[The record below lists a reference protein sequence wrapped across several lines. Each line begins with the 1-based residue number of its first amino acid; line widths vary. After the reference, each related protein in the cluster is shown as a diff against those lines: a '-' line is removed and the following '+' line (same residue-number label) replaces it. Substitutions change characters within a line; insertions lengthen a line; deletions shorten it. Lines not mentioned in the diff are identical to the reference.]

1 MSAQS
6 VKPAWVEQL
15 ELELERGRH
24 VLLHGNVGDQYAM
37 GDRIV
42 GLRELL
48 AGLLSA
54 TGSEIVGFHDVAD
67 GFTFADAAHGDRFD
81 ALYRERVGH
90 AHGTGDRPQTTR
102 GPPPQPGDGPGRGR
116 PRSRRYP
123 ATASLSAVRAMVAQD
138 RVHVAFVLDLAEATM
153 PGAAEPQ
160 PEQLESYAILAHAV
174 REAVFLP
181 RLGRAV
187 LTGRNTIV
195 LVTAHP
201 SPLLSR
207 LVDAEP
213 QVARVEVGT
222 PGTAERRAVL
232 MQTGPHFHA
241 AHTLSRD
248 DLARHVETLVR
259 LTEGYRTWDLEALR
273 RTSLSELTPL
283 DDPRRLTARF
293 VLGRRRSPWD
303 ETAAD
308 LFTDA
313 RERLRSRVMGQD
325 AVIDAVCRRLM
336 VARYG
341 VGFEDESGRRER
353 RPRATFFF
361 AGPTGVGKTELA
373 KALAWLLFGDEAALI
388 SFDMTEYRDPA
399 SAGRLVGSDPG
410 YVGFEQGGQLTNAV
424 LARPYSVL
432 LFDEAEKAEPRVLD
446 VFIQILDEGRL
457 TDGRGRTVSFGDT
470 IVIFTSNA
478 GAATFAERRGS
489 GPAPTPA
496 EVRKH
501 FENAVQ
507 QRLSL
512 PEPLGINRPELY
524 GRLGDGVLGFDMLR
538 PAVLRDIVTKFT
550 ARWRHNARRQY
561 GVTIDIDIDA
571 LTAVVEARLGDDG
584 MVSGARSLHTHL
596 SALLD
601 EQLAQA
607 ASRGLLVADE
617 QFAVLVDARA
627 LSTRLRRAEP

>member
-1 MSAQS
+1 
-6 VKPAWVEQL
+6 
-15 ELELERGRH
+15 
-24 VLLHGNVGDQYAM
+24 M

-54 TGSEIVGFHDVAD
+54 GGSEIVGFHDVAD
-67 GFTFADAAHGDRFD
+67 GFTFADDAQGERFDTLYRNRVEQAHGN
-81 ALYRERVGH
+81 
-90 AHGTGDRPQTTR
+90 GDRAETESSRPATR
-102 GPPPQPGDGPGRGR
+102 EAPGRTRILSR
-116 PRSRRYP
+116 PRTRQFP
-123 ATASLSAVRAMVAQD
+123 GAASLAAVRAMVAQD
-138 RVHVAFVLDLAEATM
+138 RTQISFVLDLAEATVS
-153 PGAAEPQ
+153 GANEPQ
-160 PEQLESYAILAHAV
+160 PEQLETYAILAHAL
-174 REAVFLP
+174 REAVFLH
-181 RLGRAV
+181 RSGSAT
-187 LTGRNTIV
+187 LTARNTIV
-195 LVTAHP
+195 LVSAQP
-201 SPLLSR
+201 NALLSR

-213 QVARVEVGT
+213 QVARVEIGM
-222 PGTAERRAVL
+222 PGVAERRAVL
-232 MQTGPHFHA
+232 RQTGPRFHA
-241 AHTLSRD
+241 ADALSHD

-273 RTSLSELTPL
+273 RTSLSELAPL

-303 ETAAD
+303 ETATD
-308 LFTDA
+308 LFLHA

-325 AVIDAVCRRLM
+325 DVIDTVCRRLL

-457 TDGRGRTVSFGDT
+457 TDGSGRTVSFGDT

-478 GAATFAERRGS
+478 GSAAFATILKS
-489 GPAPTPA
+489 GATLSPA

-501 FENAVQ
+501 FEDAVKD
-507 QRLSL
+507 RLSL
-512 PEPLGINRPELY
+512 PVPEGINRPELY

-538 PAVLRDIVTKFT
+538 ANILRDIVTKFT
-550 ARWRHNARRQY
+550 ERWQHNATRQY
-561 GVTIDIDIDA
+561 GITIDVDIDKLA
-571 LTAVVEARLGDDG
+571 AVVAAKLGEEG

-601 EQLAQA
+601 EQLADA
-607 ASRGLLVADE
+607 ASTGLLAPDE
-617 QFAVLVDARA
+617 RFVVVLDTTA
-627 LSTRLRRAEP
+627 LTAQLRRAES